1 MPVEDDCLKSPTTKV
16 TFVKTCIIVR
26 PHRSQSNKTGAR
38 NKIDRRGHYLK
49 QVVGSQARVGAPRTD
64 RAAMPTSGSITTAEE
79 SRPTA
84 RRTRTFFKQK
94 HADSPVCRGRETPT
108 RFEFEASTAC
118 SLAMRQSRALRES
131 FPEL

>member
-1 MPVEDDCLKSPTTKV
+1 MTTTRCDARCRSCSLPGDAPRVPVEDDCLKSPTTKV

-26 PHRSQSNKTGAR
+26 PHRSKSNKTGAR

-49 QVVGSQARVGAPRTD
+49 QVVGSQARVGAPHTD

-84 RRTRTFFKQK
+84 RPEHRRT
-94 HADSPVCRGRETPT
+94 
-108 RFEFEASTAC
+108 
-118 SLAMRQSRALRES
+118 
-131 FPEL
+131 